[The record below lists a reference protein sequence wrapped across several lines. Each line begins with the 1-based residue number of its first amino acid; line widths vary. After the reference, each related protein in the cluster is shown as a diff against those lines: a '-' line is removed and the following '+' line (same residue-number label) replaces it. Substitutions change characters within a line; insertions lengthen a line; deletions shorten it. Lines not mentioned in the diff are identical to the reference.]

1 MCRSSRPARASAAM
15 LGTPKEL
22 TDFRCHCPP
31 RAVTTSP
38 GMQLFNHPLTTAI
51 HDTARVCVFA
61 TSLICMAQRGSR
73 APVGGDEGVLSFPSP
88 LAPDKGATA
97 LDLVY
102 QAADVFRDMEK
113 HARETEARA
122 QSLCTSAI
130 ERLRLA
136 EGRAEAA
143 ERAQR
148 ELTVAIQTKL
158 QDACRALEQA
168 QCCIEAQKDKLTAVE
183 LRAEV
188 AEAEA
193 RQAKEAL
200 ALVEEAIR
208 KRLLCANPHADGRL
222 PAVA

>member
-1 MCRSSRPARASAAM
+1 MM
-15 LGTPKEL
+15 LL
-22 TDFRCHCPP
+22 
-31 RAVTTSP
+31 
-38 GMQLFNHPLTTAI
+38 
-51 HDTARVCVFA
+51 VCVFA
-61 TSLICMAQRGSR
+61 TGLNYMAQRNSR
-73 APVGGDEGVLSFPSP
+73 ASVGGDESVLSFPSP
-88 LAPDKGATA
+88 SEPDRGATA

-102 QAADVFRDMEK
+102 QAADVFRGMEK

-122 QSLCTSAI
+122 QSLCTNAL

-136 EGRAEAA
+136 EMRAEAA

-148 ELTVAIQTKL
+148 ELIVTAERKL

-168 QCCIEAQKDKLTAVE
+168 QSCIEAQKDKLTAVE

-193 RQAKEAL
+193 RQAEEAL

-222 PAVA
+222 TAVA

>member
-1 MCRSSRPARASAAM
+1 
-15 LGTPKEL
+15 
-22 TDFRCHCPP
+22 
-31 RAVTTSP
+31 
-38 GMQLFNHPLTTAI
+38 MQLFNHPLTTAI
-51 HDTARVCVFA
+51 HDAARVCVR
-61 TSLICMAQRGSR
+61 TSLNCMAQRGSR
-73 APVGGDEGVLSFPSP
+73 APVGGDEHALSFPSP

-102 QAADVFRDMEK
+102 QAADVFRDIEK
-113 HARETEARA
+113 RARETEARA
-122 QSLCTSAI
+122 QSLCASAL

-136 EGRAEAA
+136 EVRAEAA

-148 ELTVAIQTKL
+148 ELTVTTERKL

-168 QCCIEAQKDKLTAVE
+168 QCCIEAQNDKLTAIE

-208 KRLLCANPHADGRL
+208 KRLLCVNPHADGRL
-222 PAVA
+222 AAVA

>member
-1 MCRSSRPARASAAM
+1 MTQRNFRASV
-15 LGTPKEL
+15 ER
-22 TDFRCHCPP
+22 DEN
-31 RAVTTSP
+31 VP
-38 GMQLFNHPLTTAI
+38 GFLPAST
-51 HDTARVCVFA
+51 R
-61 TSLICMAQRGSR
+61 
-73 APVGGDEGVLSFPSP
+73 
-88 LAPDKGATA
+88 DKGTTA

-102 QAADVFRDMEK
+102 QAADVFRSMEE

-122 QSLCTSAI
+122 QSLCTSAL

-136 EGRAEAA
+136 EMRADAA

-148 ELTVAIQTKL
+148 DFIITTEHRL
-158 QDACRALEQA
+158 QDACRALQQA
-168 QCCIEAQKDKLTAVE
+168 QLSIQAQKDKLTATE

-208 KRLLCANPHADGRL
+208 KRLLCANPDAESRL
-222 PAVA
+222 AVA